1 MNATKPLTFAAS
13 LLIASAGVAGI
24 RAYAN
29 ASAQRVLPAAVGAA
43 TQPIQTLPAI
53 EVRPTAADY
62 ERAFGHPAGNARSRG
77 LDSASLEG
85 TGIGMPYYSF
95 AAKPA
100 VAIIR

>member
-29 ASAQRVLPAAVGAA
+29 ASAQRVVPAAVGTAA
-43 TQPIQTLPAI
+43 QPIQTLPTI

-62 ERAFGHPAGNARSRG
+62 DRAFGRKGGGSKG
-77 LDSASLEG
+77 LDAASLEG
-85 TGIGMPYYSF
+85 TGIDMPYYSF
-95 AAKPA
+95 AKPA
-100 VAIIR
+100 VGVR

>member
-29 ASAQRVLPAAVGAA
+29 ASAQRVVPAAVGAA
-43 TQPIQTLPAI
+43 AQSTIQTLPAI

-62 ERAFGHPAGNARSRG
+62 ERAFGQSGNASVSKG
-77 LDSASLEG
+77 LDTASLEG
-85 TGIGMPYYSF
+85 TGIDMPYYSF
-95 AAKPA
+95 AKPA
-100 VAIIR
+100 VGVR

>member
-1 MNATKPLTFAAS
+1 MNASKPLTFAAS

-29 ASAQRVLPAAVGAA
+29 ASAQRVLPAAVGTAVQ
-43 TQPIQTLPAI
+43 TIQTLPAV

-62 ERAFGHPAGNARSRG
+62 KRAFGHPVQAAASKG
-77 LDSASLEG
+77 LDSASIEG
-85 TGIGMPYYSF
+85 GDIDMPYYSF

-100 VAIIR
+100 VGVR

>member
-1 MNATKPLTFAAS
+1 MNASKPLTFAAS

-29 ASAQRVLPAAVGAA
+29 ASAQRVVPAAVGAA
-43 TQPIQTLPAI
+43 AQPIQTLPAI

-62 ERAFGHPAGNARSRG
+62 ERAFGPTPAGGSKG

-85 TGIGMPYYSF
+85 SGIDMPYYSF
-95 AAKPA
+95 AKPA
-100 VAIIR
+100 VGIR

>member
-1 MNATKPLTFAAS
+1 MNASKPLTFAAS

-29 ASAQRVLPAAVGAA
+29 ASAQRVVPAAVGAA
-43 TQPIQTLPAI
+43 AQPIQTLPAI

-62 ERAFGHPAGNARSRG
+62 ERAFGPTPAGGSKG

-85 TGIGMPYYSF
+85 GGIDMPYYSF
-95 AAKPA
+95 AKPA
-100 VAIIR
+100 VGIR

>member
-1 MNATKPLTFAAS
+1 MNASKPLTFAAS

-43 TQPIQTLPAI
+43 AQPIQTLPTI

-62 ERAFGHPAGNARSRG
+62 ERAFGHSTAGGGSKG
-77 LDSASLEG
+77 LDTASLEG
-85 TGIGMPYYSF
+85 TGIDMPYYSF
-95 AAKPA
+95 AKPA
-100 VAIIR
+100 VGVR

>member
-1 MNATKPLTFAAS
+1 MNASKPLTFAAS

-29 ASAQRVLPAAVGAA
+29 ASAQRVVPAAVGAA
-43 TQPIQTLPAI
+43 ARPIQTLPAI

-62 ERAFGHPAGNARSRG
+62 ERAFGHPTSAGGSKG

-85 TGIGMPYYSF
+85 SGIDMPYYSF
-95 AAKPA
+95 AKPA
-100 VAIIR
+100 VGIR

>member
-1 MNATKPLTFAAS
+1 MNASKPLTFAAS

-29 ASAQRVLPAAVGAA
+29 ASAQRVVPAAVGAA
-43 TQPIQTLPAI
+43 AQPIQTLPAI

-62 ERAFGHPAGNARSRG
+62 ERAFGHPTHAGGSKG

-85 TGIGMPYYSF
+85 AGIDMPYYSF
-95 AAKPA
+95 AKPA
-100 VAIIR
+100 VGIR

>member
-1 MNATKPLTFAAS
+1 MNASKPLTFAAS

-29 ASAQRVLPAAVGAA
+29 ASAQRVVPAAVGAA
-43 TQPIQTLPAI
+43 AQPIQTLPAI

-62 ERAFGHPAGNARSRG
+62 ERAFGPGSKG

-85 TGIGMPYYSF
+85 GGIDMPYYSF
-95 AAKPA
+95 AKPA
-100 VAIIR
+100 VGVR

>member
-62 ERAFGHPAGNARSRG
+62 ERAFGHPAGGVSSMG

-85 TGIGMPYYSF
+85 TGIDMPYYSF

-100 VAIIR
+100 VGIR

>member
-1 MNATKPLTFAAS
+1 MNATKPLILAAS

-43 TQPIQTLPAI
+43 QQPIQDLPAI

-62 ERAFGHPAGNARSRG
+62 ERAFGRPAHGGGSSKG

-85 TGIGMPYYSF
+85 AGIDMPYYSF
-95 AAKPA
+95 AAQPA
-100 VAIIR
+100 VGVR